1 MLFAVIFYSLFFI
14 AFVAVPAG
22 SILVVLLFLDK
33 ERRLWKRLKSALE
46 RTGAGGLIRQWVRYL
61 GLRHR
66 FPRTTQIIA
75 RRLDPLNPWGLPA
88 TVAGIFAMLGVWFF
102 LGVLEDILANDPLAI
117 LNVRLH
123 NAVPLF
129 RTTATT
135 WLMLVIT
142 QLGSTAVLAL
152 LCVGSALLSLASRR
166 PRLAATFMLALIG
179 TGVLSATLKT
189 LILKISVGGV
199 QSCEE

>member
-1 MLFAVIFYSLFFI
+1 MLFAVIFYGLFFLASI
-14 AFVAVPAG
+14 AVPAG
-22 SILVVLLFLDK
+22 QILVVLLFLDK
-33 ERRLWKRLKSALE
+33 ERRLWKRLRLAVE
-46 RTGAGGLIRQWVRYL
+46 RTGAGRLFEGWVRYV
-61 GLRHR
+61 GLPHR
-66 FPRTTQIIA
+66 VPRTTQFVA
-75 RRLDPLNPWGLPA
+75 RRFDPLDPWGLPA
-88 TVAGIFAMLGVWFF
+88 TVAGLFVLLGLWFF
-102 LGVLEDILANDPLAI
+102 LGVLEDVLANDPLAI